1 MNFKFYYLDQKQH
14 IHISGGSRISQMEG
28 RQPKRGNHYSFFLGE
43 NICWW
48 HILNQ
53 PQQINASAFVVLP
66 TQQKRVTILGRR
78 QVVKVAC
85 WNEAEKNPPRDKS
98 TQALSSFLSFY
109 SFIKIHQ
116 NRAHYIFILYRS
128 LQAVKSFLFPPFSS
142 AWKGGFRLGE
152 AYYATSNKTPIIN
165 SAVISCNRWR
175 WTRSAFDEL

>member
-1 MNFKFYYLDQKQH
+1 MFLSLEELLLISKKGKNRAVLHLKKKTSDEEYL
-14 IHISGGSRISQMEG
+14 S
-28 RQPKRGNHYSFFLGE
+28 GNHYSFLLGE

-66 TQQKRVTILGRR
+66 TKQKRVTILGRR

-85 WNEAEKNPPRDKS
+85 WNEAEKNPLRDKS

-128 LQAVKSFLFPPFSS
+128 LQVVKSFLFPHFLPVE
-142 AWKGGFRLGE
+142 REDLGWV
-152 AYYATSNKTPIIN
+152 KLIMQHQ
-165 SAVISCNRWR
+165 
-175 WTRSAFDEL
+175 TRHR

>member
-1 MNFKFYYLDQKQH
+1 MSNVFLSLEDFFYWFRRGKQSCFAFEKKASDEEYL
-14 IHISGGSRISQMEG
+14 S
-28 RQPKRGNHYSFFLGE
+28 GNHYSFLLGE

-66 TQQKRVTILGRR
+66 TKQKRVTILGRR

-142 AWKGGFRLGE
+142 AWKGGFRLWK
-152 AYYATSNKTPIIN
+152 AYYATSKKTPII
-165 SAVISCNRWR
+165 IS
-175 WTRSAFDEL
+175 SEIFM